1 MEEPDM
7 DLLDLDQNELDI
19 LAELKKYL
27 TSPEFLETGHRV
39 MRISPDLNN

>member
-1 MEEPDM
+1 MKKTERKKQHVRDS
-7 DLLDLDQNELDI
+7 ELCFALSLSD
-19 LAELKKYL
+19 L